1 MQDPTKTIAE
11 AYTRQAL
18 FEQYAMNNVDNLV
31 EAIYDYE
38 ELNNVELTEE
48 QIETLV
54 KTFLVKLH
62 G

>member
-18 FEQYAMNNVDNLV
+18 FEQYAMSNVSNLV
-31 EAIYDYE
+31 EAITDYE
-38 ELNNVELTEE
+38 ENNDVELTEE
-48 QIETLV
+48 QV
-54 KTFLVKLH
+54 KTIVEKFLTKLH

>member
-18 FEQYAMNNVDNLV
+18 FEQYAMNNVSNLV
-31 EAIYDYE
+31 EAIEKYE
-38 ELNNVELTEE
+38 EKNDVELSE
-48 QIETLV
+48 QQIKYIVEKFLIE
-54 KTFLVKLH
+54 LH

>member
-11 AYTRQAL
+11 AYTKQAL
-18 FEQYAMNNVDNLV
+18 FEQYAMNNVENLV

-54 KTFLVKLH
+54 KRFLVKLH

>member
-1 MQDPTKTIAE
+1 MQDPTKAIAE
-11 AYTRQAL
+11 AYTKQAL
-18 FEQYAMNNVDNLV
+18 FEQYAMNNVFNLV

-54 KTFLVKLH
+54 KTYLTKLH